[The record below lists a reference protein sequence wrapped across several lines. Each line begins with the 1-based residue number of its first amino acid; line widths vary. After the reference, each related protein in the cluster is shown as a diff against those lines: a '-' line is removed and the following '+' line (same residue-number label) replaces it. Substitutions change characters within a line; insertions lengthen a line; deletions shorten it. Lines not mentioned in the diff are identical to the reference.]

1 MSEEQIEFRFAGL
14 QTLSKSLVALQ
25 PGETTA
31 DFIFEVKVET
41 KVQAEVGNVIVVVI
55 VKIIDDNKQSVLA
68 AYEIWC
74 IFQIFDFDKKILK
87 NEVGLYAIPDIL
99 QKTFLPVSIST
110 VRGIIFSD
118 LVGTYLQNAIMPVIY
133 MNSFMQEEL
142 TPEITL

>member
-1 MSEEQIEFRFAGL
+1 MSEEQIEFRFAGI
-14 QTLSKSLVALQ
+14 QTMSKSLVALQ
-25 PGETTA
+25 LGETTA

-55 VKIIDDNKQSVLA
+55 VKIINVNKQSVLA
-68 AYEIWC
+68 AYEICC
-74 IFQIFDFDKKILK
+74 IFQIIDFNNKILK
-87 NEVGLYAIPDIL
+87 NEAGLYVIPDIL

-133 MNSFMQEEL
+133 ITSFM
-142 TPEITL
+142 PEDLNP